1 MPQHR
6 KALLRNEPT
15 QVRSRERR
23 QRILAATENLLEE
36 IGFEA
41 LTTSAIAAK
50 AKIPVSSIYQYFANK
65 EAVVGSI
72 LIREMEVV
80 REAYDE
86 VEEAYFRKVDWRTFF
101 DHLFSAVLDVSTS
114 ERVLAELTA
123 AIHASQDLSKLRD
136 EQRRELAKQFSRFI
150 AGYGSRWSR
159 QRLLNLSLF
168 IYDVYLAVIVHAG
181 KQPRRHW
188 KQVEQWRRTVMISL
202 LEEALGEKR
211 SGARN

>member
-1 MPQHR
+1 
-6 KALLRNEPT
+6 
-15 QVRSRERR
+15 
-23 QRILAATENLLEE
+23 
-36 IGFEA
+36 
-41 LTTSAIAAK
+41 
-50 AKIPVSSIYQYFANK
+50 
-65 EAVVGSI
+65 
-72 LIREMEVV
+72 
-80 REAYDE
+80 
-86 VEEAYFRKVDWRTFF
+86 
-101 DHLFSAVLDVSTS
+101 
-114 ERVLAELTA
+114 LAELTA